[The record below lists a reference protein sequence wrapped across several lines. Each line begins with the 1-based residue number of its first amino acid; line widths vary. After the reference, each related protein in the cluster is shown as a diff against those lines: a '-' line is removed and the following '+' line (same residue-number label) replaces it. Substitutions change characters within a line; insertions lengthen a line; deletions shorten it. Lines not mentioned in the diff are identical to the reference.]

1 MFMDRPL
8 AYLITFS
15 CYGSHLHGS
24 EKGSVDRNHNLK
36 GGRYLASEPGLV
48 RAKEERMHG
57 PSYAL
62 DDEKRGIVLAAI
74 RQVCTH
80 REWTLIAAHVRMN
93 HVHVV
98 VAADVVPEVAMQAF
112 KAYASRFLGERETTR
127 KRWTRHGSTRY
138 LWIGEEV
145 DRAVRY
151 IVERQGEPMATYL
164 NTAP

>member
-1 MFMDRPL
+1 MDRPL

-24 EKGSVDRNHNLK
+24 ENGSVDGNHNLK
-36 GGRYLASEPGLV
+36 GGRYLAPEPGLV

-57 PSYAL
+57 PRYAL
-62 DDEKRGIVLAAI
+62 DHEKRGIVLAAI
-74 RQVCTH
+74 RQVCAH
-80 REWTLIAAHVRMN
+80 REWTLIAAHVRTS

-98 VAADVVPEVAMQAF
+98 VATDVEPEVAMHAF
-112 KAYASRFLGERETTR
+112 KAYASRFLTEIEAARN

-138 LWIGEEV
+138 LWKKDDVMG
-145 DRAVRY
+145 AVRY
-151 IVERQGEPMATYL
+151 VVHGQGEPMAVFL